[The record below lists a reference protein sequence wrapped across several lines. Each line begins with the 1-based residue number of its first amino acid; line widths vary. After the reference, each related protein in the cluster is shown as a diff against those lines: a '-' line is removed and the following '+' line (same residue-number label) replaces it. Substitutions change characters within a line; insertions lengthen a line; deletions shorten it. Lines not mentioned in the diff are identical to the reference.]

1 MELFGFL
8 RKKRKKDVLSV
19 KSTSVENTDKKRNLY
34 TSKQVNYDTYN
45 DNENFS
51 TIKMGK
57 QISVKGMTIHED
69 LTYLI
74 WIADGK
80 YKNYTLNQE
89 KDDLHNLNGFRIKV
103 SFLNKDEP
111 SLIYTHQ
118 SISKPNDIN
127 NVIRPSYFPTYSNL
141 NPEQKWMYLNFLAD
155 PYNASFDIGF
165 VFILYYGLERHLL
178 SGNFEKAIDVIL
190 KLRDVHTNKSFQAY
204 SANAI
209 ILSCMI
215 HQRGDLV
222 LKFINSLDKKHEF
235 AFSDNLFL
243 ICYYSFDLHLLP
255 KDIMRMAKTF
265 EFSNQLYIKK
275 HPDLFL
281 EFLTD
286 TLKNN
291 TGEDFID
298 LKQYLTK
305 KEIAQIKTQKV
316 GIFANVSIMDNSVPI
331 PLLSENFKLKKE
343 MYDFLKISHDKVKIE
358 LARMKKSGI
367 VTTEINLPPKKI
379 KEINFDKKQE
389 NELLKELSKNKHD
402 FAFRHFAYINL
413 QNFYYKYRS
422 LGEEYINKC
431 VDYCLLDIN
440 SLDAM
445 NKAYIDKEI
454 KRIKEYEKLFKLKPE
469 DGQIEKIK
477 KQGFTGN
484 ISAFK
489 RLVIIYEKEKKFEKA
504 IDICNQA
511 IEYGQSV
518 DDFLERKEKIL
529 KKMAN

>member
-1 MELFGFL
+1 MGLLKFL
-8 RKKRKKDVLSV
+8 KKRESRRVTIAKDIVAKNTIATQV
-19 KSTSVENTDKKRNLY
+19 IKSNTCGNKN
-34 TSKQVNYDTYN
+34 
-45 DNENFS
+45 
-51 TIKMGK
+51 
-57 QISVKGMTIHED
+57 ISIRGMTINENLKD
-69 LTYLI
+69 LI

-80 YKNYTLNQE
+80 YRNYKQKQE
-89 KDDLHNLNGFRIKV
+89 HRNTFDSNGLRISI
-103 SFLNKDEP
+103 SFMDREEP
-111 SLIYTHQ
+111 SLIYTNQ
-118 SISKPNDIN
+118 KISKPQNIN
-127 NVIRPSYFPTYSNL
+127 SVERPSYFPTYSDL
-141 NPEQKWMYLNFLAD
+141 NPEQKWIYLNFLVD
-155 PYNASFDIGF
+155 PFNSSFDIGF

-178 SGNFEKAIDVIL
+178 SGNFEKAIDVLL

-222 LKFINSLDKKHEF
+222 LKFINSLDKEHEF

-275 HPDLFL
+275 HPNLFL

-291 TGEDFID
+291 TGKDFID

-367 VTTEINLPPKKI
+367 VTTEINLPAKKL

-389 NELLKELSKNKHD
+389 KELLKELSKNKHD
-402 FAFRHFAYINL
+402 LAFRHFAYMNL

-440 SLDAM
+440 SLDDM
-445 NKAYIDKEI
+445 NKAYIDKEL
-454 KRIKEYEKLFKLKPE
+454 KRIAEFENSYNLKPE

-477 KQGFTGN
+477 KQGFIGN

-489 RLVIIYEKEKKFEKA
+489 RLVIIYEKEKNFEKA

-511 IEYGQSV
+511 IAYGQSFE
-518 DDFLERKEKIL
+518 DFNDRKKNIQ
-529 KKMAN
+529 KKMEK